1 MATIYCRFVGV
12 VTADGFASIGK
23 AEKGDVYQVSESFSI
38 GGKRYDSGFHV
49 VCEQSFSSKITPDE
63 SHWKAFDR
71 VEVELYRVGGKSYN
85 TACFPFPTY
94 KVSGAKGYIFTGGT
108 YHEVQQV
115 SKDAFAANEGIFLES
130 EEGNSSATFLVGGD
144 GVNTSPSWW
153 KGNTESISVL
163 PQGSILILGPST
175 TSNDV
180 GFFIPADGVTTLYP
194 NHAYIVTNKN
204 MADKTYI
211 QFTGRLK
218 ATSQEGI
225 LAEAQQIAISGSDN
239 TNVKQYIDNKISSVN
254 NNINSVAGSVYR
266 PKGSITFAGLKAL
279 ASATAGDVYN
289 VTDAFTLGSKSY
301 PAGSNVACLK
311 SFSSAVTPSETYW
324 DVLAGF
330 VDLSPYAKTSEVNTI
345 KGNLE
350 KSISDN
356 VSTLTTKVGTAQ
368 TTANAAKSAAS
379 TNAGEITKVKNRVSS
394 LEGVGAQAN
403 VIESVKVNGSAL
415 PVSNKSVN
423 VDLSAYALTSEL
435 DNMIKLKSGS
445 NGYKSVSILNDTVML
460 AVGTDISKRQIDIGY
475 GVYIGL
481 NAYIG
486 NDVNIQNEDSSHI
499 RIGTGATAKI
509 IPNIDDLNGYVQKE
523 SGKGLS
529 SNDYTSAEKTKL
541 AGIASSAQVNVI
553 ESVKVNGSALAVA
566 SKAVNIDL
574 SSYAKSLELNS
585 VRDDVNAIGKGV
597 LLRFDRI
604 FAPSGTIKPQSI
616 KGSGSYGGFPDFD
629 PNTKTFYILS
639 GGQLYSGWTGFDD
652 IPDAATYSAA
662 KLFIGKTYDGVFSK
676 NDYAIYERKADHSLE
691 KLELNSAKSDTLES
705 QTQALEQRVTSLENL
720 LKLA

>member
-1 MATIYCRFVGV
+1 
-12 VTADGFASIGK
+12 
-23 AEKGDVYQVSESFSI
+23 
-38 GGKRYDSGFHV
+38 
-49 VCEQSFSSKITPDE
+49 
-63 SHWKAFDR
+63 
-71 VEVELYRVGGKSYN
+71 
-85 TACFPFPTY
+85 
-94 KVSGAKGYIFTGGT
+94 
-108 YHEVQQV
+108 
-115 SKDAFAANEGIFLES
+115 
-130 EEGNSSATFLVGGD
+130 
-144 GVNTSPSWW
+144 
-153 KGNTESISVL
+153 
-163 PQGSILILGPST
+163 
-175 TSNDV
+175 
-180 GFFIPADGVTTLYP
+180 
-194 NHAYIVTNKN
+194 

-239 TNVKQYIDNKISSVN
+239 TNVKKYIDDKISSVN
-254 NNINSVAGSVYR
+254 NNIGSVAGSVYR
-266 PKGSITFAGLKAL
+266 PKGSITFAGLRAL
-279 ASATAGDVYN
+279 TSATAGDVYN

-311 SFSSAVTPSETYW
+311 SFSSAVTPDETYW

-356 VSTLTTKVGTAQ
+356 VSTLNTKVGTAQ
-368 TTANAAKSAAS
+368 TTANEAKSAAS
-379 TNAGEITKVKNRVSS
+379 TNEGEITKVKNRVSS

-423 VDLSAYALTSEL
+423 VDLSSYTKTTEL
-435 DNMIKLKSGS
+435 DKRINLKSETGD
-445 NGYKSVSILNDTVML
+445 NKSVSIFNG
-460 AVGTDISKRQIDIGY
+460 AVRLSLGTDVDVEQINIGESVIIGS
-475 GVYIGL
+475 GVHIYKESDGRLEIDSGIGRR
-481 NAYIG
+481 
-486 NDVNIQNEDSSHI
+486 
-499 RIGTGATAKI
+499 RIA
-509 IPNIDDLNGYVQKE
+509 NVDDLNSYVQKE
-523 SGKGLS
+523 SGKVLS

>member
-38 GGKRYDSGFHV
+38 GGKKYDSGFHV
-49 VCEQSFSSKITPDE
+49 VCEQSFTSKITPDE

-108 YHEVQQV
+108 YHEAQQI

-144 GVNTSPSWW
+144 GVNSSPSWW

-163 PQGSILILGPST
+163 PQGSILILGPSI
-175 TSNDV
+175 TSGEV
-180 GFFIPADGVTTLYP
+180 GFFEPADGVTTLYP

-239 TNVKQYIDNKISSVN
+239 TNVKKYIDDKISSVN
-254 NNINSVAGSVYR
+254 NNIGSVAGSVYR
-266 PKGSITFAGLKAL
+266 PKGSITFAGLRAL
-279 ASATAGDVYN
+279 TSATAGDVYN

-311 SFSSAVTPSETYW
+311 SFSSAVTPDETYW

-356 VSTLTTKVGTAQ
+356 VSTLTSKVGTAQ
-368 TTANAAKSAAS
+368 ATANEASSAAS

-415 PVSNKSVN
+415 PISNKSVN
-423 VDLSAYALTSEL
+423 VDLSSYAQTTEL
-435 DNMIKLKSGS
+435 DKRINLKSEVGDD
-445 NGYKSVSILNDTVML
+445 KSVSIFGG
-460 AVGTDISKRQIDIGY
+460 AVRLFIGTDVNKEHI
-475 GVYIGL
+475 
-481 NAYIG
+481 NIG
-486 NDVNIQNEDSSHI
+486 NNVFIGEGVDIQQAAGSHLK
-499 RIGTGATAKI
+499 IGTG
-509 IPNIDDLNGYVQKE
+509 PNSKEIANVEDLNSYVQKE

-553 ESVKVNGSALAVA
+553 ESVKVNGLALDVA
-566 SKAVNIDL
+566 NKAVNIDL
-574 SSYAKSLELNS
+574 SSYAKSLELTS
-585 VRDDVNAIGKGV
+585 VRDDVNAIKKGV
-597 LLRFDRI
+597 LLRFERI
-604 FAPSGTIKPQSI
+604 STPVGTIKPQSI

-629 PNTKTFYILS
+629 PNTKQFYILS

-652 IPDAATYSAA
+652 IPDAATYSDA

-676 NDYAIYERKADHSLE
+676 EDYSIYERKSDRSLE